1 MNEFIAKIGYTLAWG
16 VGIPKYSLEEAFNQY
31 YILGLILF
39 IAGIICL
46 VILPIL
52 IILYTRK
59 KRDKN
64 E

>member
-1 MNEFIAKIGYTLAWG
+1 MNEFIAKMGYTLSYG
-16 VGIPKYSLEEAFNQY
+16 FGIPKYSLEEAFNLY
-31 YILGLILF
+31 YTLGLTLF

-52 IILYTRK
+52 IILYIRK
-59 KRDKN
+59 KRGKN